1 MVHVL
6 GRFVIPIYIRDHV
19 VIHLTWQQYFLVVV
33 HVPYWFEFSFWEY
46 LLRENSGKKKFK
58 KIQKFG
64 KLRTENVARNKKEQ
78 QQF

>member
-6 GRFVIPIYIRDHV
+6 GRSVIPIYIRDHV

-46 LLRENSGKKKFK
+46 LLSERKKKFK
-58 KIQKFG
+58 KIQKLK